1 MNTKA
6 FLNIESEGNLE
17 KYAFEGIPTSEVGKY
32 ADVVIELSHCH
43 FETEIEGNTYSP
55 ETAKPICV
63 AINILADSL
72 AFVAKLYR
80 DIDGKYF
87 FLFAKCEN
95 GDISRGAV
103 VVENTDDYQDFLS
116 NPLGCAAKNLM
127 PIHLERPDII
137 PVGCCA

>member
-1 MNTKA
+1 MNIRA
-6 FLNIESEGNLE
+6 ILNIESEGILE
-17 KYAFEGIPTSEVGKY
+17 KYTFEGIPTSKVEKCV
-32 ADVVIELSHCH
+32 DIVIELSHCR
-43 FETEIEGNTYSP
+43 FETEIEGITYSS

-63 AINILADSL
+63 AIDILADSL
-72 AFVAKLYR
+72 AVAAKLYR

-95 GDISRGAV
+95 GDISRGTV

-116 NPLGCAAKNLM
+116 THHGCAAKNLM
-127 PIHLERPDII
+127 LIHLEAPDII